1 MTASFFIAHGSPLLA
16 IQDNP
21 YTRDLRKLGESL
33 GKPEAVVVFS
43 AHWISK
49 TLTVTYTQDTYETI
63 YDFGGFPDEL
73 YRLTYP
79 ARGSIALADEMRELF
94 KAHGIETGANTSRGL
109 DHGAWVI
116 LRHLFPNA
124 DIPVINVSVNPLLPP
139 KQQYDIGAALSSLK
153 ERNIVIIGSGATVH
167 NFRAM
172 SLRNPD
178 QTDAWAKEF
187 DDWMLDR
194 IRKWDTEAVFDYL
207 TLAPHAKLATPDYEH
222 FLPLLIAMGT
232 GHQEKQMKVL
242 HQSYQYGSLSH
253 LIVEFA

>member
-1 MTASFFIAHGSPLLA
+1 
-16 IQDNP
+16 
-21 YTRDLRKLGESL
+21 
-33 GKPEAVVVFS
+33 
-43 AHWISK
+43 
-49 TLTVTYTQDTYETI
+49 
-63 YDFGGFPDEL
+63 
-73 YRLTYP
+73 
-79 ARGSIALADEMRELF
+79 
-94 KAHGIETGANTSRGL
+94 
-109 DHGAWVI
+109 
-116 LRHLFPNA
+116 
-124 DIPVINVSVNPLLPP
+124 
-139 KQQYDIGAALSSLK
+139 
-153 ERNIVIIGSGATVH
+153 
-167 NFRAM
+167 M